1 MPAQRMTMRKIKDVL
16 CLKLQARLSR
26 EHIATALHISKGVI
40 AKYIGLAGAAGLDWT
55 GLDWVS
61 IRDLDETQLEHRLL
75 SKPVKRSDYVLP
87 DYGRI

>member
-1 MPAQRMTMRKIKDVL
+1 MRKIKDVL

-55 GLDWVS
+55 GLGVD
-61 IRDLDETQLEHRLL
+61 
-75 SKPVKRSDYVLP
+75 P
-87 DYGRI
+87 